1 MLYTLLGT
9 EILHR
14 LGATIHLKG
23 HKLESGVPLEK
34 GSKITVLMAENVP
47 LQTEQ
52 VDLSR
57 VILRYGPRDG
67 WNKL

>member
-1 MLYTLLGT
+1 MLYTLLGR

-23 HKLESGVPLEK
+23 DKVESGVPLEK
-34 GSKITVLMAENVP
+34 GSKITVLMAENVLP
-47 LQTEQ
+47 QREQ

>member
-1 MLYTLLGT
+1 MLYTLLGR
-9 EILHR
+9 EILYR

-23 HKLESGVPLEK
+23 DKLESRVPLEK
-34 GSKITVLMAENVP
+34 GCMITVLMAENIP
-47 LQTEQ
+47 PRTEQ

-57 VILRYGPRDG
+57 VILRHGPRDR